1 MNTNHSDAP
10 AFGAVLKEV
19 RSALR
24 LSQLELALQAEVS
37 QRHLSFLESGRAQ
50 PSREMILQIAQTLDL
65 PLREQNRLLLSA
77 GFAGVYPQRSL
88 ASVDMQPVNRAL
100 DLLLRH
106 HEPFPAMIL
115 DRAWNLIRAN
125 DAMLRMQS
133 LIGDPA
139 QMWQAVCPDGKPN
152 ILKLTLHPLGLRPHI
167 RNFEDVGAPLLAR
180 TAREAMEHPEVSAVL
195 EEVLRYPDL
204 PRKFRNLPLN
214 SAPLPV
220 IAAHFEVR
228 GQSLKLFTML
238 STFGTPQDVTTD
250 ELRVEHMF
258 PADEATEAMLR
269 ALANMKV

>member
-1 MNTNHSDAP
+1 
-10 AFGAVLKEV
+10 
-19 RSALR
+19 
-24 LSQLELALQAEVS
+24 
-37 QRHLSFLESGRAQ
+37 
-50 PSREMILQIAQTLDL
+50 MILQIAQTLDL

-77 GFAGVYPQRSL
+77 GFAGVYPQRPL
-88 ASVDMQPVNRAL
+88 GSVDMQPVNRAL

-115 DRAWNLIRAN
+115 DLAWNLIRAN
-125 DAMLRMQS
+125 DAMVRLQS
-133 LIGDPA
+133 LMGDPA
-139 QMWQAVCPDGKPN
+139 QMWQTVCPDGKPN
-152 ILKLTLHPLGLRPHI
+152 LLKLTLHPQGLRPYI

-180 TAREAMEHPEVSAVL
+180 TAREAMEHPEVHAVL

-220 IAAHFEVR
+220 IAAHFEAR

-258 PADEATEAMLR
+258 PADDASETLLR
-269 ALANMKV
+269 ALATMKG